1 VNNLMSRRSRFLLIA
16 MSSALGIAA
25 LGLIIGMFYDLYLV
39 SIRHVQLENVLGTSI
54 AYNKTLGG
62 FGILGMIFFFAFL
75 LSAIAD
81 KKQDKSR

>member
-1 VNNLMSRRSRFLLIA
+1 MSRRSRYLLIA
-16 MSSALGIAA
+16 MSVSFGIAA
-25 LGLIIGMFYDLYLV
+25 LGLLAGMCYDLYLV

-62 FGILGMIFFFAFL
+62 FGILGMLFFFAFL

-81 KKQDKSR
+81 KKQDKPR